1 MSRPVRWLARVLLLI
16 AAGVVLVMLVR
27 AFDSRKQPDLQAWQR
42 TILAEEFHVSD
53 ADPARSLEAYLVQEA
68 KLFRE
73 LRVQLELSKVPDAE
87 KLWSR
92 FVRDSPSH
100 PSSFDEDWNRTQ
112 ERVSPQIRGAA
123 LLLHGLTDS
132 PYSLRSMAE
141 LLADRGYY
149 TLVLRMPGHGTNP
162 GALVDVSFRDWQAAA
177 RIGARQIQRI
187 LGAGLPFVLVGYS
200 MGGALAVDYVLEA
213 LDSSELPVPER
224 LLLLSP
230 AIGVSPAGILA
241 SWHNALSWL
250 PYFEKFRWLDILPEY
265 DPFKYNS
272 FPKNAGRQMFLLSR
286 EVASGLARARSEGR
300 LERFPS
306 TLAFQSV
313 ADRTVSTA
321 ALLDPL
327 FSSLASPRHSLVL
340 FDVNQTANM
349 AGFLSPNLDA
359 LVAGLEN
366 SQKVSY
372 RLTLLTNASPSS
384 RQVVAREL
392 GAGSSSDV
400 ESTGLAWPRNVY
412 SLSHVAIPFPPDDP
426 LYGAGRSPDF
436 AGVHLG
442 TLAPRGERDLLSVS
456 MNQLM
461 RLRYN
466 PFHAYLV
473 ERVQQWLGE

>member
-1 MSRPVRWLARVLLLI
+1 
-16 AAGVVLVMLVR
+16 
-27 AFDSRKQPDLQAWQR
+27 
-42 TILAEEFHVSD
+42 
-53 ADPARSLEAYLVQEA
+53 
-68 KLFRE
+68 
-73 LRVQLELSKVPDAE
+73 
-87 KLWSR
+87 
-92 FVRDSPSH
+92 
-100 PSSFDEDWNRTQ
+100 
-112 ERVSPQIRGAA
+112 
-123 LLLHGLTDS
+123 
-132 PYSLRSMAE
+132 
-141 LLADRGYY
+141 
-149 TLVLRMPGHGTNP
+149 
-162 GALVDVSFRDWQAAA
+162 
-177 RIGARQIQRI
+177 
-187 LGAGLPFVLVGYS
+187 
-200 MGGALAVDYVLEA
+200 
-213 LDSSELPVPER
+213 
-224 LLLLSP
+224 
-230 AIGVSPAGILA
+230 
-241 SWHNALSWL
+241 
-250 PYFEKFRWLDILPEY
+250 
-265 DPFKYNS
+265 
-272 FPKNAGRQMFLLSR
+272 MFLLSR

-392 GAGSSSDV
+392 GAGASSAV

-473 ERVQQWLGE
+473 ERVQEWLGE